1 MYRKIRLNIPNLRDE
16 YTIDTDGVVVNV
28 TRNKTLAGTSIS
40 KNNRYVKIHLDKF
53 YALHRLVATHF
64 VDNPNGYTEI
74 NHIDGNRYNNSAS
87 NLEWVSHKDN
97 MLHAYKTKLK
107 SNHGELNP
115 FRKLTAD
122 EARKIWAMRDLP
134 LTARQIRDRL
144 KLNVSVAAVKA
155 VRIGKNW
162 TSVTQSQCV

>member
-16 YTIDTDGVVVNV
+16 YTIDTDGVVVNT
-28 TRNKTLAGTSIS
+28 TRNKTLAGTSIN

-97 MLHAYKTKLK
+97 MLHAYKTELK

-115 FRKLTAD
+115 VRKLTAD

-134 LTARQIRDRL
+134 LTSRQIRDRL

-162 TSVTQSQCV
+162 TRVTQSQCV